1 MFEKLKREVKEIQ
14 KLTGMDNDQPQV
26 TVQVQFVEPGTH
38 KITPGPRFVVGG
50 RRESNEEEQ

>member
-14 KLTGMDNDQPQV
+14 KLTGMDDDQPTV

-38 KITPGPRFVVGG
+38 KITPGFSFTIGK
-50 RRESNEEEQ
+50 REVREEEQ